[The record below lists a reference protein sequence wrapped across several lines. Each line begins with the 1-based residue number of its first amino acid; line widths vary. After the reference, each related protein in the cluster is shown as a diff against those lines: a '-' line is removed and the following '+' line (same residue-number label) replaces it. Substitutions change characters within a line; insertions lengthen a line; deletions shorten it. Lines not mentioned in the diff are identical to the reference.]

1 MGGQEELTPVRGVPF
16 NREPVEIVLPCKSRV
31 KKWAFENAYMLALVF
46 GLFVATWIGLFIVG
60 VKAYVGN

>member
-1 MGGQEELTPVRGVPF
+1 MRGVPF

-46 GLFVATWIGLFIVG
+46 GLFVTTWIGLFIVG